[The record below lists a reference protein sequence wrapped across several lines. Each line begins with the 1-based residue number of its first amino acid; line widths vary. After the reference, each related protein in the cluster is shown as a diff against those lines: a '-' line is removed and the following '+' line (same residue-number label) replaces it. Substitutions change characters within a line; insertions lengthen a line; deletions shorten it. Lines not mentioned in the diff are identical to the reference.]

1 MSTRLIILLI
11 AIVAFLGLLNA
22 MYLFMTHEAGSA
34 LTCLVSGDGCKA
46 VAESPYSQIFGVP
59 LALLGSL
66 FYGAV
71 FVLAAIALSSRKVI
85 IRRLIFMGAVAGI
98 LFSVYTSI
106 LMVFVIQ
113 AFCEYCAL
121 SIIDSVLLFILAVV
135 LMRST
140 REVE

>member
-1 MSTRLIILLI
+1 MRTRLIILLI

-22 MYLFMTHEAGSA
+22 LYLFMTHEAGSSV
-34 LTCLVSGDGCKA
+34 TCLVSGDGCQA
-46 VAESPYSQIFGVP
+46 VAESPYSELYGIP
-59 LALLGSL
+59 LALLGSV

-71 FVLAAIALSSRKVI
+71 FVLAALALSSKHPI

-98 LFSVYTSI
+98 AFSVYTSI
-106 LMVFVIQ
+106 LMIFVIQ

-121 SIIDSVLLFILAVV
+121 SIVDSVLLFILAVV

-140 REVE
+140 RAAE

>member
-1 MSTRLIILLI
+1 MRTRLVILLI

-22 MYLFMTHEAGSA
+22 MYLFMTHEAGSSV
-34 LTCLVSGDGCKA
+34 TCLVSGDGCQA
-46 VAESPYSQIFGVP
+46 VAESPYSEILGIP
-59 LALLGSL
+59 LALLGSI

-71 FVLAAIALSSRKVI
+71 FVLAALALSFKHVV
-85 IRRLIFMGAVAGI
+85 IRRLIFMGAVAGL
-98 LFSVYTSI
+98 LFSVYTSV

-121 SIIDSVLLFILAVV
+121 SIVDSVLLFILAVV

-140 REVE
+140 KGVE

>member
-1 MSTRLIILLI
+1 MRTRLIILLV

-22 MYLFMTHEAGSA
+22 MYLFMTHETGSV
-34 LTCLVSGDGCKA
+34 TCLVSGDGCQA
-46 VAESPYSQIFGVP
+46 VAESPYSELYGIP
-59 LALLGSL
+59 LALLGSV
-66 FYGAV
+66 FYAGV
-71 FVLAAIALSSRKVI
+71 FILAALALSFKHVL
-85 IRRLIFMGAVAGI
+85 IRRLIFMGAVAGL

-121 SIIDSVLLFILAVV
+121 SIVDSILLFILAVV

-140 REVE
+140 RAAE